1 MYYKSFVEF
10 ITRML
15 AQEAYIDSI
24 EKISIIESI
33 K

>member
-1 MYYKSFVEF
+1 MYYKSLEF